1 MEKEVK
7 KSAKEVKKE
16 VPKEISKVQ
25 KPAPEGK
32 CAKLR
37 ALLASG
43 EKTFTVAQM
52 MKASGFD
59 ERNVRTAMSILRNPK
74 RTKETIEAEYDR
86 GKKTYTLSK

>member
-1 MEKEVK
+1 MEKEAK
-7 KSAKEVKKE
+7 KSAKEAKKE

-25 KPAPEGK
+25 KPNGK

-43 EKTFTVAQM
+43 EKTFTVVQM

-74 RTKETIEAEYDR
+74 RTKEIIEAEYDKE
-86 GKKTYTLSK
+86 KKTYTLSK